1 MRFRPVGPRGV
12 LVECED
18 LAQVMALHRTLA
30 ADRPAGVVDLVPA
43 ARTVLVTFDETM
55 TRDRLEPQLRRAL
68 DRPRLPEDPLTGR
81 DDTLEIGVVYDG
93 ADLGEVA
100 AQTGLTTAEVV
111 RRHTAGRYIV
121 AFCGFSPGFGYLV
134 GADPALTV
142 PRRASPRPRV
152 PAGSVALA
160 GEFTGVY
167 PRSGPGGWQLIGR
180 TSAALWDLDRDPPA
194 LLTPGTRVRFA
205 QVDP

>member
-1 MRFRPVGPRGV
+1 MWIRPAGPRGV
-12 LVECED
+12 LVECDD
-18 LAQVMALHRTLA
+18 LAQVMALHRALA
-30 ADRPAGVVDLVPA
+30 ADRPVGVVDLVPA
-43 ARTVLVTFDETM
+43 ARTVLVTFDETT
-55 TRDRLEPQLRRAL
+55 TRGRLEAHLRQAV
-68 DRPRLPEDPLTGR
+68 DRPSPPDGPATRPGDVV
-81 DDTLEIGVVYDG
+81 EIDVAYDG
-93 ADLGEVA
+93 ADLEEVA

-111 RRHTAGRYIV
+111 RRHTDRTYVV

-167 PRSGPGGWQLIGR
+167 PRSGPGGWQLIGHTTAR
-180 TSAALWDLDRDPPA
+180 LWDLDREPPA
-194 LLTPGTRVRFA
+194 LLAPGTRVRFA
-205 QVDP
+205 RVAP